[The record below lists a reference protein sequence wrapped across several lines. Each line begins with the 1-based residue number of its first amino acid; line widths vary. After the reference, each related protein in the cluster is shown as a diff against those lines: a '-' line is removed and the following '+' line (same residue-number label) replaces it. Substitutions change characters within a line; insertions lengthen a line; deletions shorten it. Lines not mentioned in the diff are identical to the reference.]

1 MDTAIRVPMKF
12 NVLVN
17 LIIEEIGEYTKFDKL
32 PDRMPYGFLVY
43 PDGSI
48 DEISTIGEHDSMA
61 IDRGYK
67 DLDHFFQKGG
77 AHLAYNPD
85 DRTIYILVDRRSTRS
100 RKPLELAK
108 DIARWYNKSFKVE
121 PTHD

>member
-1 MDTAIRVPMKF
+1 MKF
-12 NVLVN
+12 DDLVN
-17 LIIEEIGEYTKFDKL
+17 LILEGIGEHTKFEKL

-48 DEISTIGEHDSMA
+48 DEVSGIGGHDEMV
-61 IDRGYK
+61 IGRGYR
-67 DLDHFFQKGG
+67 DLDNFFQKGG
-77 AHLAYNPD
+77 VHLVYNPE
-85 DRTIYILVDRRSTRS
+85 DRTMYILVDRRSTRS

-108 DIARWYNKSFKVE
+108 DVARWYNKKFYVA